1 MTFRT
6 PCYRLSS
13 ICINYLVLAH
23 IVGNI
28 VTQHHT
34 SVAKEGVWWSFSFS
48 NYSHSR
54 SNLCSTKYGHSRSNL
69 CSTKYGQLRPAPR
82 VKPHKMLLIGAG

>member
-6 PCYRLSS
+6 HCYRLSS
-13 ICINYLVLAH
+13 ICINYLVLAN

-34 SVAKEGVWWSFSFS
+34 SIAKEGVWWSFSFS
-48 NYSHSR
+48 N
-54 SNLCSTKYGHSRSNL
+54 CSHSRSNL
-69 CSTKYGQLRPAPR
+69 CSTKYGQLHLAPR
-82 VKPHKMLLIGAG
+82 LKPHKMLLIGAG

>member
-6 PCYRLSS
+6 HCYRLSS
-13 ICINYLVLAH
+13 ICINYLVLAN

-34 SVAKEGVWWSFSFS
+34 SIAKEGVWWSFSFS
-48 NYSHSR
+48 TWLH
-54 SNLCSTKYGHSRSNL
+54 
-69 CSTKYGQLRPAPR
+69 A
-82 VKPHKMLLIGAG
+82 

>member
-23 IVGNI
+23 IVGNM

-54 SNLCSTKYGHSRSNL
+54 SNLCSTKYG
-69 CSTKYGQLRPAPR
+69 QLRPAPR
-82 VKPHKMLLIGAG
+82 VKPHKMLLIKAG